1 MRIRD
6 QGYGRTAQSIA
17 HQIAHSSGQHLVTL
31 FVLFRVTVLYLPSHS
46 RCVPFLTI
54 GFAYVVIYVVMG
66 GVLRNHASAL
76 AVFAISFLVIPP
88 LATCVAILWRRR
100 RWSGCHRLFWDAFGI
115 GLACWIIGHLG
126 WAFETYVHKHQ
137 AWVQW
142 HTLFSLCGGIGPLIA
157 LFARPHRGTRS
168 YAIGKVS
175 LLFGTYGLAAVF
187 VYSYF
192 VLIPPLVPG
201 GGNAQTTLLQLVQVN
216 RALLLASTTVLMFFA
231 RRTVWFATYRW
242 LAIGNGAGFLLRIFT
257 SMAIARGA
265 YQSGGVYDL
274 AWIVPFLCYLNAV
287 FVAPDSPEENETEAP
302 VAPLHAAVGL
312 IPVFLVPIVGYG
324 TIFLHPLG
332 GSGDSLRAMLTGFVT
347 VAGLG
352 LLTLRLATQGGE
364 LQRADAKMR
373 LLAAATEQTAE
384 LILITR
390 VDGAIEHANDA
401 FVRALGFSRNE
412 LRAMKSSDLME
423 RGFEQ
428 VGMHI
433 AAAVR
438 DQAIWRGTIMR
449 RRRDGVTFPASCTVA
464 GIKDTSG
471 AVTHYVGVERD
482 ITDEVRLR
490 DQLVHS
496 ERLSAIGEL
505 VAGVA
510 HEINN
515 PLQTIIG
522 SVELMIEERPSPL
535 VLRDLETVRR
545 EGMRAGQIVRN
556 LLSFVRRSA
565 PDRAPSD
572 LNEIVATTVKVREF
586 HLQQNNIAIAATLH
600 RSPLQVLA
608 NREEI
613 QQIVLNLLLN
623 AEQAIQLSGRG
634 STIVV
639 RTYTSGRQHMVE
651 VADDGPGVRADVRG
665 RIFEPFFTTKEVGE
679 GTGLGLSISH
689 GIAAAHGGALE
700 LCDAEIGA
708 CFRLVLPA
716 HAEAVPVPVPP
727 TSPAVREAVALRA
740 LIVDDEV
747 PVRRM
752 LVRLLERRG
761 FEVVEADSGAAA
773 LAIAGG
779 AQLSLVLCDIRMPGM
794 NGVDVY
800 RELSKQDPKLGRT
813 FVFITGDKSALE
825 IEEALR
831 NVPILEKPFTAADLQ
846 DVLARVGFDSAVA

>member
-1 MRIRD
+1 MA
-6 QGYGRTAQSIA
+6 Y
-17 HQIAHSSGQHLVTL
+17 
-31 FVLFRVTVLYLPSHS
+31 
-46 RCVPFLTI
+46 LTI
-54 GFAYVVIYVVMG
+54 GIAYVVVYAVIG
-66 GVLRNHASAL
+66 GLLRNHASAM
-76 AVFAISFLVIPP
+76 AVFATVGLLIPA
-88 LATCVAILWRRR
+88 LGICGAILWRRR
-100 RWSGCHRLFWDAFGI
+100 RWIGCHRLFWDAFGI
-115 GLACWIIGHLG
+115 GLALWSIGHLG
-126 WAFETYVHKHQ
+126 WAYETYVHQHQ
-137 AWVQW
+137 VWVQW

-157 LFARPHRGTRS
+157 LFARPHRGARP
-168 YAIGKVS
+168 YAVAKVS
-175 LLFGTYGLAAVF
+175 FLLAAYGLAAVF
-187 VYSYF
+187 IYAYF

-201 GGNAQTTLLQLVQVN
+201 GGNAEKTLLQLVQVN
-216 RALLLASTTVLMFFA
+216 RALLFVSTTAVMFAA
-231 RRTVWFATYRW
+231 RRTLWYATYRW
-242 LAIGNGAGFLLRIFT
+242 LAIGTGTGFLLRIFT
-257 SMAIARGA
+257 SLAIARGA
-265 YQSGGVYDL
+265 YQSGTIYDL

-287 FVAPDSPEENETEAP
+287 FVAPDSPAESEAEAP
-302 VAPLHAAVGL
+302 VTPLPVWL
-312 IPVFLVPIVGYG
+312 SLVPVFIVPIIGYG
-324 TIFLHPLG
+324 TIFIYPLG
-332 GSGDSLRAMLTGFVT
+332 GSGDSLRAMLTGLVT

-352 LLTLRLATQGGE
+352 LLTLRLATQGTE
-364 LQRADAKMR
+364 LQRADAQMR
-373 LLAAATEQTAE
+373 LLAAATEQTAD

-401 FVRALGFSRNE
+401 FVRALGFSRTE
-412 LRAMKSSDLME
+412 LRGMKSSDLME
-423 RGFEQ
+423 RGFAQ
-428 VGMHI
+428 VGTHI
-433 AAAVR
+433 ASAVR

-449 RRRDGVTFPASCTVA
+449 RRREGSTFPASCTVA
-464 GIKDTSG
+464 GIKDASG
-471 AVTHYVGVERD
+471 NITHYVGVERD

-522 SVELMIEERPSPL
+522 SVELLIEERPSPAI
-535 VLRDLETVRR
+535 LRDLELVRR

-572 LNEIVATTVKVREF
+572 LNEIVATTVQLREF
-586 HLQQNNIAIAATLH
+586 HLQQHNIGITTSLH
-600 RSPLQVLA
+600 KSPLHVLA

-634 STIVV
+634 TRLTV
-639 RTYTSGRQHMVE
+639 RTYTSGRQQILE
-651 VADDGPGVRADVRG
+651 VADDGPGVSADVRG
-665 RIFEPFFTTKEVGE
+665 RIFEPFFTTKDVGQ

-689 GIAAAHGGALE
+689 GIAAAHGGVLE
-700 LCDAEIGA
+700 LCDVEAGA
-708 CFRLVLPA
+708 CFRLVLPG
-716 HAEAVPVPVPP
+716 HAEAVSMPGPAAP
-727 TSPAVREAVALRA
+727 TTREAAALRA

-779 AQLSLVLCDIRMPGM
+779 AQLSLVLCDVRMPGM
-794 NGVDVY
+794 TGIDVY
-800 RELSKQDPKLGRT
+800 RELSKKDPKLGCT

-831 NVPILEKPFTAADLQ
+831 NVPILEKPFTAKDLQ
-846 DVLARVGFDSAVA
+846 AVLAQVGFGSAVA

>member
-1 MRIRD
+1 
-6 QGYGRTAQSIA
+6 
-17 HQIAHSSGQHLVTL
+17 VT
-31 FVLFRVTVLYLPSHS
+31 Y
-46 RCVPFLTI
+46 LTI
-54 GFAYVVIYVVMG
+54 GFAYIVVYAVIG
-66 GVLRNHASAL
+66 GVLRSHASAQ
-76 AVFAISFLVIPP
+76 AVFATTFLLIPA
-88 LATCVAILWRRR
+88 LATCAAILWRRR
-100 RWSGCHRLFWDAFGI
+100 NWIGCHRLFWDAFGI
-115 GLACWIIGHLG
+115 GLACWTIGHLG
-126 WAFETYVHKHQ
+126 WAYETYVHKHQ

-157 LFARPHRGTRS
+157 LFARPHRGART
-168 YAIGKVS
+168 YAVAKVS
-175 LLFGTYGLAAVF
+175 FLLAGYGLAAVF

-201 GGNAQTTLLQLVQVN
+201 GGNADVTLLQLVQVN
-216 RALLLASTTVLMFFA
+216 RALLFVLMTA
-231 RRTVWFATYRW
+231 MMILGRRTSWLPTYRW
-242 LAIGNGAGFLLRIFT
+242 LAIGTGAGFMLRIFT

-265 YQSGGVYDL
+265 YQSGTMYDL

-287 FVAPDSPEENETEAP
+287 LTAPDSPAENEGEAP
-302 VAPLHAAVGL
+302 VAPLHSAIAL

-324 TIFLHPLG
+324 TIFLYPLG

-352 LLTLRLATQGGE
+352 LLTLRLATQSGE
-364 LQRADAKMR
+364 LQRADARMR
-373 LLAAATEQTAE
+373 LLAAATEQTAD

-401 FVRALGFSRNE
+401 FVRALGFSRAE
-412 LRAMKSSDLME
+412 LQAMRSPDLME
-423 RGFEQ
+423 RGFAQ
-428 VGMHI
+428 VGAHI
-433 AAAVR
+433 ATAVR
-438 DQAIWRGTIMR
+438 DQAIWRGTVMR
-449 RRRDGVTFPASCTVA
+449 RRRDGSIFPASCTVA

-522 SVELMIEERPSPL
+522 SVELMIEERPSPA

-572 LNEIVATTVKVREF
+572 LNEIVTTTVQLREF
-586 HLQQNNIAIAATLH
+586 HLQQNNIAVTPLLH
-600 RSPLQVLA
+600 KSPLQVLA

-634 STIVV
+634 SRITI
-639 RTYTSGRQHMVE
+639 RTYTSARQHLLE
-651 VADDGPGVRADVRG
+651 VADDGPGVNADVRG

-700 LCDAEIGA
+700 LCEVEAGA
-708 CFRLVLPA
+708 CFRLALPA
-716 HAEAVPVPVPP
+716 HAETVPVPA
-727 TSPAVREAVALRA
+727 PAAPAAREAAALRA

-779 AQLSLVLCDIRMPGM
+779 AQLSLVLCDVRMPGM
-794 NGVDVY
+794 TGVDVY
-800 RELSKQDPKLGRT
+800 RELSKKDPKLGRT
-813 FVFITGDKSALE
+813 FVFITGDRSALE

-831 NVPILEKPFTAADLQ
+831 NVPVLEKPFTAADLQ

>member
-1 MRIRD
+1 MTR
-6 QGYGRTAQSIA
+6 A
-17 HQIAHSSGQHLVTL
+17 HTRALITL
-31 FVLFRVTVLYLPSHS
+31 FASFRATVFYLPSSS
-46 RCVPFLTI
+46 RCVPYLTI
-54 GFAYVVIYVVMG
+54 GFAYVVLYVVIG
-66 GVLRNHASAL
+66 GVLGNHASAM
-76 AVFAISFLVIPP
+76 AVFATSFLVIPP
-88 LATCVAILWRRR
+88 VATCAAILWRRR
-100 RWSGCHRLFWDAFGI
+100 RWTGCHRLFWDAFGI

-157 LFARPHRGTRS
+157 LFARPHRGTRP
-168 YAIGKVS
+168 YAIAKVS
-175 LLFGTYGLAAVF
+175 LLFGGYGLAAVF

-201 GGNAQTTLLQLVQVN
+201 GGNAETTLLQLVQVN
-216 RALLLASTTVLMFFA
+216 RALLLVSTTGLMFLA

-265 YQSGGVYDL
+265 YQSGGIYDL

-287 FVAPDSPEENETEAP
+287 FAAPDSPAESETEAP
-302 VAPLHAAVGL
+302 VAPLHSAIGL
-312 IPVFLVPIVGYG
+312 VPVFLIPIIGYG

-347 VAGLG
+347 VAALG

-364 LQRADAKMR
+364 LQRADAQMR
-373 LLAAATEQTAE
+373 LLAAATEQTAD

-401 FVRALGFSRNE
+401 FVRALGFSRHE
-412 LRAMKSSDLME
+412 LRAMKSSHLME

-428 VGMHI
+428 IGTHI

-449 RRRDGVTFPASCTVA
+449 RRRDKSIFPASCTVA

-522 SVELMIEERPSPL
+522 SVELMIEERPSP
-535 VLRDLETVRR
+535 VILRDLETVRR

-572 LNEIVATTVKVREF
+572 LNEIVTSTVQLREF
-586 HLQQNNIAIAATLH
+586 HLQQNNIAITVALH
-600 RSPLQVLA
+600 KSPLHVLA

-634 STIVV
+634 SRITV
-639 RTYTSGRQHMVE
+639 RTSTSGRQQLLE
-651 VADDGPGVRADVRG
+651 VADDGPGVSPDVRG
-665 RIFEPFFTTKEVGE
+665 RIFEPFFTTKEVGQ

-689 GIAAAHGGALE
+689 GIAAAHGGALD
-700 LCDAEIGA
+700 LCDVEGGA
-708 CFRLVLPA
+708 CFRLALPA
-716 HAEAVPVPVPP
+716 HADTIAVPATTAPV
-727 TSPAVREAVALRA
+727 AREAAALRA

-761 FEVVEADSGAAA
+761 FEVIEADSGAAA

-779 AQLSLVLCDIRMPGM
+779 AQLSLVLCDVRMPGM

-800 RELSKQDPKLGRT
+800 RELSKKDPKLGRT

>member
-1 MRIRD
+1 M
-6 QGYGRTAQSIA
+6 
-17 HQIAHSSGQHLVTL
+17 
-31 FVLFRVTVLYLPSHS
+31 LYLT
-46 RCVPFLTI
+46 V
-54 GFAYVVIYVVMG
+54 GFAYVVLYAVIG

-76 AVFAISFLVIPP
+76 AIFGTIFLPLPAI
-88 LATCVAILWRRR
+88 ATCAAILWRRR
-100 RWSGCHRLFWDAFGI
+100 RWIGCQRLFWDTVGI
-115 GLACWIIGHLG
+115 GLALWTIGHLG
-126 WAFETYVHKHQ
+126 WAYETYVRKHE

-142 HTLFSLCGGIGPLIA
+142 HTLFSLCAGIAPLIA
-157 LFARPHRGTRS
+157 LFARPHRGARP
-168 YAIGKVS
+168 YALAKVS
-175 LLFGTYGLAAVF
+175 FLLAGYGLAAAF
-187 VYSYF
+187 IYAYF
-192 VLIPPLVPG
+192 VLVPPLVPG
-201 GGNAQTTLLQLVQVN
+201 GGDAEMTLLQFVQVN
-216 RALLLASTTVLMFFA
+216 RALMFVCMTTVMIVA
-231 RRTVWFATYRW
+231 RRTPWFQAYRW
-242 LAIGNGAGFLLRIFT
+242 MAIGTGVGFLLRIFT
-257 SMAIARGA
+257 SQAIARGA
-265 YQSGGVYDL
+265 YQSGTVYDL
-274 AWIVPFLCYLNAV
+274 AWLVPFLCYLNAV
-287 FVAPDSPEENETEAP
+287 LAAPDSPAESDAEAS
-302 VAPLHAAVGL
+302 VAPLHFALSLV
-312 IPVFLVPIVGYG
+312 PVFLVPLVGYG
-324 TIFLHPLG
+324 TIFLYPLG
-332 GSGDSLRAMLTGFVT
+332 GSGDSLRAMLTGLVT

-352 LLTLRLATQGGE
+352 LLTLRLATQGSE
-364 LQRADAKMR
+364 LQRADARMR
-373 LLAAATEQTAE
+373 LLAAATEQTAD

-401 FVRALGFSRNE
+401 FVRVLGFSRAE
-412 LRAMKSSDLME
+412 LGTMRSADLME
-423 RGFEQ
+423 RGFAQ
-428 VGMHI
+428 VGAHI

-438 DQAIWRGTIMR
+438 DQAIWRGTVMR
-449 RRRDGVTFPASCTVA
+449 RRRDGSTFPASCTVA
-464 GIKDTSG
+464 GIKDASG

-522 SVELMIEERPSPL
+522 SVELMIEERPSPA

-565 PDRAPSD
+565 PDRALSD
-572 LNEIVATTVKVREF
+572 LNEIVSTTVQLREF
-586 HLQQNNIAIAATLH
+586 HLQQNNIAIAAVLH
-600 RSPLQVLA
+600 TSPLQVLA

-613 QQIVLNLLLN
+613 QQIMLNLLLN

-634 STIVV
+634 SRITV
-639 RTYTSGRQHMVE
+639 RTYTSGRQHLLE
-651 VADDGPGVRADVRG
+651 VADDGPGVNADVRG

-689 GIAAAHGGALE
+689 GIAAAHGGTLE
-700 LCDAEIGA
+700 LCEVDAGA
-708 CFRLVLPA
+708 CFRLALPA
-716 HAEAVPVPVPP
+716 HADTVAVPPP
-727 TSPAVREAVALRA
+727 AAPAVRQAAALRA

-761 FEVVEADSGAAA
+761 FEAVEADSGAAA

-779 AQLSLVLCDIRMPGM
+779 AQLSLVLCDVRMPGM

-800 RELSKQDPKLGRT
+800 RELSKKDPKLGRT
-813 FVFITGDKSALE
+813 FVFITGDRSALE

-846 DVLARVGFDSAVA
+846 DVLARVGFDCAVA